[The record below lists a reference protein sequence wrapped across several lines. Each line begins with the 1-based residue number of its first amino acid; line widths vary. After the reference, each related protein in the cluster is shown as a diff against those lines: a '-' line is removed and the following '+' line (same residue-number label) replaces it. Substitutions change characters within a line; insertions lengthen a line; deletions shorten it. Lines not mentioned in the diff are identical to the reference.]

1 MVRPE
6 PVEAVAVVAARVV
19 ATKETMFNRVTYR
32 RGIIEGVIIYAI
44 GRLGALITPAVFP
57 DWTFVAV
64 PLLFLV
70 FQYILPPVWATRRMT
85 STPRERLSKRFWLL
99 GPCLAAICLLLD
111 LLISL
116 VFGLPVGMFDVQ
128 HGPVIMRI
136 VTGGPNHL
144 SPLDF
149 GLYELRTA
157 VLLCAFYTIAVVCTR
172 LAGGG
177 FLRFTMPAGGNRV
190 TL

>member
-1 MVRPE
+1 ML
-6 PVEAVAVVAARVV
+6 
-19 ATKETMFNRVTYR
+19 FNKVSYR

-44 GRLGALITPAVFP
+44 GRLGALITPAFFP

-70 FQYILPPVWATRRMT
+70 FQYILPPVWAARRMT
-85 STPRERLSKRFWLL
+85 STKRERLSKRFWLL
-99 GPCLAAICLLLD
+99 GPRIAAICFGLD
-111 LLISL
+111 VVISL
-116 VFGLPVGMFDVQ
+116 LCGLPLTMFEVQ
-128 HGPVIMRI
+128 QGPVVLRLFAH
-136 VTGGPNHL
+136 GASHL
-144 SPLDF
+144 TMSGYLF
-149 GLYELRTA
+149 YELRTA
-157 VLLCAFYTIAVVCTR
+157 VFLFVFYTIAVVCTR

>member
-1 MVRPE
+1 MLFNKVSYRQ
-6 PVEAVAVVAARVV
+6 AV
-19 ATKETMFNRVTYR
+19 
-32 RGIIEGVIIYAI
+32 IEGVIIYAL
-44 GRLGALITPAVFP
+44 GRLGALITPTFFP
-57 DWTFVAV
+57 GWAFVAV

-70 FQYILPPVWATRRMT
+70 FQYILPPVWAARRMT
-85 STPRERLSKRFWLL
+85 STKRERLSKRFWLL
-99 GPCLAAICLLLD
+99 GPRIAALCLGLD

-116 VFGLPVGMFDVQ
+116 GLGLAVGMFDVQ
-128 HGPVIMRI
+128 RGSGIMRI
-136 VTGGPNHL
+136 INGGPNHL
-144 SPLDF
+144 SLLDF

-157 VLLCAFYTIAVVCTR
+157 IILFTFYTIAVLCTR